1 MSREYETVIIHK
13 CQLFPQ
19 NCLRSPNLTV
29 RISILPDPFQGWPV
43 SDIGPFEALML
54 LCSYEERTK
63 ETIDPK
69 KLESGELK
77 LSDLLTEE
85 DFAIARSVSIVFLIY
100 LLFLCLLFF
109 IMHYTNITAQLQLQ
123 AKKMDGVKAAEAS
136 IKVLLD
142 NPTKETATLIKE
154 ARAEYDGI

>member
-1 MSREYETVIIHK
+1 M
-13 CQLFPQ
+13 
-19 NCLRSPNLTV
+19 
-29 RISILPDPFQGWPV
+29 

-63 ETIDPK
+63 ETINPK

-85 DFAIARSVSIVFLIY
+85 DFTMARSVSIVFLIY
-100 LLFLCLLFF
+100 LLFLYLLFF
-109 IMHYTNITAQLQLQ
+109 ITHYTNITAQLQLQ
-123 AKKMDGVKAAEAS
+123 AKKTDQVKAAEAS

-142 NPTKETATLIKE
+142 NPTKETAALIKE
-154 ARAEYDGI
+154 AQAKYDGMYSNSHSSAVAS

>member
-1 MSREYETVIIHK
+1 M
-13 CQLFPQ
+13 
-19 NCLRSPNLTV
+19 
-29 RISILPDPFQGWPV
+29 

-85 DFAIARSVSIVFLIY
+85 DFTMARSVSIVFLIY
-100 LLFLCLLFF
+100 LLFLHLLLFMTHYPN
-109 IMHYTNITAQLQLQ
+109 IMVQLQLQ
-123 AKKMDGVKAAEAS
+123 AKKMDWVKAAEAS

-142 NPTKETATLIKE
+142 NPTKETAALIKE
-154 ARAEYDGI
+154 AQAEYDGMYSNSHSSAVAS